1 MVSANRLL
9 VVLAEKYNQY
19 VMISAISFRKTAN
32 SFEQVSEKPHFH
44 KTSFRVKGKIF
55 ATLDQLANQ
64 ATLKLTAADQS
75 VYCLM
80 RPSFA
85 FAATGTWGKQGWT
98 LIDLTKAPKQLV
110 TEALQKAYAQVV
122 PKSKAEKI
130 PSSKAEEKIQTLHPD
145 KTKTNKRIS
154 LSKYNQIKNAILG
167 ILATGELTHTELME
181 LLYQQVKDSFEGGV
195 QWYGETVKL
204 DLEARNI
211 ITRTDATPA
220 KYRLSK
226 KKR

>member
-1 MVSANRLL
+1 
-9 VVLAEKYNQY
+9 
-19 VMISAISFRKTAN
+19 MISPTTFCKTAN
-32 SFEQVSEKPHFH
+32 SFDQVSEEPHFH

-55 ATLDQLANQ
+55 ATLDQLTNQ
-64 ATLKLTAADQS
+64 ATLKLAVADQS
-75 VYCLM
+75 VYCLIQ
-80 RPSFA
+80 PA
-85 FAATGTWGKQGWT
+85 FAGPATGAWGKQGWT
-98 LIDLTKAPKQLV
+98 LIDLRKAPKQLV
-110 TEALQKAYAQVV
+110 IEALNKAYAQAV
-122 PKSKAEKI
+122 PKKTTQKI
-130 PSSKAEEKIQTLHPD
+130 PSAKAEEKIQTLHPD

-154 LSKYNQIKNAILG
+154 LSKYNLIKDAMLG

-211 ITRTDATPA
+211 IKRTDATPA

>member
-1 MVSANRLL
+1 
-9 VVLAEKYNQY
+9 
-19 VMISAISFRKTAN
+19 MISPTTFSKTAN
-32 SFEQVSEKPHFH
+32 SFDQVSEEPHFH

-55 ATLDQLANQ
+55 ATLDQLTNQ
-64 ATLKLTAADQS
+64 ATLKLAVADQS
-75 VYCLM
+75 VYCLIQ
-80 RPSFA
+80 PA
-85 FAATGTWGKQGWT
+85 FAGPATGAWGKQGWT
-98 LIDLTKAPKQLV
+98 LMDLRKAPKQLV
-110 TEALQKAYAQVV
+110 IEALNKAYAQVV
-122 PKSKAEKI
+122 PKKTTQKI
-130 PSSKAEEKIQTLHPD
+130 PSAKAEEKIQTLHPD

-154 LSKYNQIKNAILG
+154 LSKYNLIKDAMLG
-167 ILATGELTHTELME
+167 ILATGDLTHTELME

-211 ITRTDATPA
+211 IKRTDATPA